1 MARQPIE
8 LREEAHDEKLKLK
21 TWLVVFRGPS
31 AEILGH
37 RAHAKKTWGDVQLC
51 RKLCHKLCRTLSG
64 FCGVLKPLT
73 PLRDL
78 VARRSQS

>member
-1 MARQPIE
+1 MKIVNDLEP
-8 LREEAHDEKLKLK
+8 
-21 TWLVVFRGPS
+21 PMP
-31 AEILGH
+31 
-37 RAHAKKTWGDVQLC
+37 GDVQLC
-51 RKLCHKLCRTLSG
+51 RKLCRKLFRKPCRTLSG